1 MNKREIASLACKI
14 LGIYLIIQGT
24 NVLSVS
30 IATSNPIANESLI
43 NVIFSLVYI
52 LFGVLFWVLSDK
64 LSEIIVKGEHMSIEG
79 SDLTVS
85 EIQRVSFSVLGLYFL
100 GNSLPKLV
108 STLANV
114 YFMSE
119 LAPRL
124 ILSGGAIIEFIIGLG
139 IFFGSQ
145 SLVDFLKRIRTAG
158 LKREDNKEENE

>member
-52 LFGVLFWVLSDK
+52 LFGVLLWVLSDK
-64 LSEIIVKGEHMSIEG
+64 LSEIMVKGEHNSIEG

-85 EIQRVSFSVLGLYFL
+85 DIQRVSFSVLGLYFL

-108 STLANV
+108 YTLANV

-119 LAPRL
+119 LTPRL

-145 SLVDFLKRIRTAG
+145 SLVNFLKTIKTAG
-158 LKREDNKEENE
+158 LTREDNEEENE